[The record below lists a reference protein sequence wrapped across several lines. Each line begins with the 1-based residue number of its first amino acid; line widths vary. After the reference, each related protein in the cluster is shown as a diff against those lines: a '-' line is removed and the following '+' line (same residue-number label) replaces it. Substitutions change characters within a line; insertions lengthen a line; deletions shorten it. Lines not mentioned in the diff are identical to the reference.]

1 MRAKMIA
8 DRRRKPSLARR
19 KAVAKEREAEL
30 DRILASEIRRWIER
44 S

>member
-1 MRAKMIA
+1 MSVKMIA
-8 DRRRKPSLARR
+8 EFRRRPSLARR
-19 KAVAKEREAEL
+19 KAVAKEREAGL